1 MWQYIKPEIYETLNT
16 AVNQNKSIYKSDEI
30 YYNTTVNEGDDV
42 DLFNGN
48 LYSPAKIED
57 IKTRQTRSDD
67 SLGISVR
74 SSEPTAEVLIEN
86 VENGNVRNCISL
98 MMTDIK
104 LEVRKVN
111 NIFLIILLLVLRGLR
126 GHDRMVVGCISICTF
141 CACQCS

>member
-1 MWQYIKPEIYETLNT
+1 MKYITIQQLTKRMH
-16 AVNQNKSIYKSDEI
+16 AVE
-30 YYNTTVNEGDDV
+30 
-42 DLFNGN
+42 LFNGN
-48 LYSPAKIED
+48 LYSPVKIED